1 MDIVRLFKNPTK
13 SLCGPSLFYLV
24 VSAIVLL
31 SVFVQNVGNN
41 SHQHIVLVNS
51 AIRTPSKLLMFIVN
65 IIGIMLWCWILNLM
79 CKANH
84 PEIAWLVVLF
94 PYIIIVSSLDI
105 ILHVCN
111 SDNNEL
117 KEGLL

>member
-1 MDIVRLFKNPTK
+1 MDIVRLFRNPFK
-13 SLCGPSLFYLV
+13 SLCGPSLFYLI
-24 VSAIVLL
+24 VSAVVLL

-51 AIRTPSKLLMFIVN
+51 AIRTPSKLLVFIVN

-94 PYIIIVSSLDI
+94 PYIIIAMFFVIMML
-105 ILHVCN
+105 N
-111 SDNNEL
+111 
-117 KEGLL
+117 KA